1 MSSLAVATGDN
12 LTKQFEDN
20 LKKLSADEEQEVKKF
35 MAEHP
40 EKTAQLTIADS
51 DNTATESISFL
62 TVSSYVLNTA
72 AGHSLQSCWILDSGA
87 NTHITNRRD
96 HFESYERDRRKVTL
110 GAGKSIAEG
119 RYGLYLLDEVEA
131 PFNFAAVKTSPR
143 PGVSIATPK
152 TWHRRVGHLYEIWR
166 LALVV

>member
-1 MSSLAVATGDN
+1 MKKHGHFFNSEIPAIVKGGTPV
-12 LTKQFEDN
+12 
-20 LKKLSADEEQEVKKF
+20 LKCVE
-35 MAEHP
+35 
-40 EKTAQLTIADS
+40 
-51 DNTATESISFL
+51 
-62 TVSSYVLNTA
+62 
-72 AGHSLQSCWILDSGA
+72 
-87 NTHITNRRD
+87 
-96 HFESYERDRRKVTL
+96 
-110 GAGKSIAEG
+110 